1 MSIDIHFDILLQFIL
16 FWKGRRSHE
25 DDCYPPTQSDFPFSQ
40 KINIDQ
46 HQHQRRRWKDSS
58 QSQLDVWHQSQTQSK
73 DPTSHIDL
81 EGDCVELKYLAF
93 DDEYLYISW
102 NMDLERMRE
111 GRRPCKIH
119 DRWYRWNNENGNVSQ
134 MEFLEGSKRRIN
146 TNQTIRWDTVIGQD
160 GRKIE

>member
-1 MSIDIHFDILLQFIL
+1 MSIDIHFAILLQFIL
-16 FWKGRRSHE
+16 FWEGRRSHE

-46 HQHQRRRWKDSS
+46 HQRRRWKDSS
-58 QSQLDVWHQSQTQSK
+58 QSQLDLWHQSQTQSK

-81 EGDCVELKYLAF
+81 ELKCLAF

-102 NMDLERMRE
+102 NEEVERMRE
-111 GRRPCKIH
+111 GRRTCKIH
-119 DRWYRWNNENGNVSQ
+119 DRWYIWKNENENVSQ

-146 TNQTIRWDTVIGQD
+146 TNQTIRWDTVIRHG
-160 GRKIE
+160 GRKNE